1 MEEKKKFSIINY
13 LWVIPLVLGIIIGI
27 IGISKINA
35 ANDMFVSSMGD
46 DGWFDAKTAQSDEE
60 FAGIAMCMIGF
71 FGIALMGSIMCYSI
85 PKAIKSGKKHLKSFG
100 SYINENIVQPAKA
113 ESEARTTK
121 LKECKYCGS
130 LAKVDATEC
139 ESCGGKEFKKHKH

>member
-1 MEEKKKFSIINY
+1 MEEKKKFSLINY

-35 ANDMFVSSMGD
+35 ANDMFVPSMGD
-46 DGWFDAKTAQSDEE
+46 DGWFDAKTSQSDAE
-60 FAGIAMCMIGF
+60 FAGIAMCMVGF
-71 FGIALMGSIMCYSI
+71 FGVALMGSIMCYAI
-85 PKAIKSGKKHLKSFG
+85 PKAIKSSKNHLKSFG
-100 SYINENIVQPAKA
+100 SYINENIIQPAKA
-113 ESEARTTK
+113 ESEARVNK

-130 LAKVDATEC
+130 LVKIDETEC